1 MATEKN
7 QLSEQSDAPK
17 LTEPVIDFA
26 KDLKSLAELPWPRI
40 LLYSL
45 CFGLLVAFGSFLVG
59 LPELIK
65 VGVLNYS
72 QTGDALGG
80 RNAGSMAFASLLAV
94 LLITIGSSASV
105 ICLLLINGSKTIQ
118 FIFLCGVVGL
128 MLVCWMVI
136 AASLGALPLICLTGA
151 ILINDWDSDSIG
163 LAVMGVVFFYPAM
176 KCWNA
181 LHFTLVNYANVFR
194 WVYRTVAK
202 YRV

>member
-1 MATEKN
+1 MTTEKN
-7 QLSEQSDAPK
+7 QLSEQSDTSK

-26 KDLKSLAELPWPRI
+26 KDLKSLAELPWFRI

-128 MLVCWMVI
+128 VLACWMVI
-136 AASLGALPLICLTGA
+136 GVSLGVLPLICLTGA

-176 KCWNA
+176 KCWNT
-181 LHFTLVNYANVFR
+181 LHFTLVNYANIFR